1 MWIKNVSSLTPIF
14 VFISFIK
21 YSYFFN
27 PLAVSAYT
35 AALQTSIIG
44 QTEFQSKLL
53 ASQTISNAKTD
64 EIFTYILIQHGRK
77 VLIRNDETYYSR
89 SKELE
94 DYGKVCGTPVKHC
107 REIFLG
113 MIDDQENV
121 KSILVIG
128 KAGIGKSLFC
138 QKVIRDWANIELLQV
153 RENSEIPNLKFVYL
167 LSLRQLNFL
176 ENNCVTLREISN
188 FSSVLDDKCNID
200 YSTFD
205 SFSLI

>member
-1 MWIKNVSSLTPIF
+1 M
-14 VFISFIK
+14 
-21 YSYFFN
+21 
-27 PLAVSAYT
+27 YT
-35 AALQTSIIG
+35 TALQTSIIG

-77 VLIRNDETYYSR
+77 ALIRDDETYYSR

-94 DYGKVCGTPVKHC
+94 YYKKVSGTPVKRR

-121 KSILVIG
+121 KSILVIR
-128 KAGIGKSLFC
+128 KAGIGKHLFC
-138 QKVIRDWANIELLQV
+138 QKVIRDWANNELPQV
-153 RENSEIPNLKFVYL
+153 RENSEIPDLKFVYL
-167 LSLRQLNFL
+167 LSFRQLNFL
-176 ENNCVTLREISN
+176 ENNCVALREISN

-205 SFSLI
+205 NSSLVQPMRLFEPFQQGF

>member
-1 MWIKNVSSLTPIF
+1 M
-14 VFISFIK
+14 
-21 YSYFFN
+21 
-27 PLAVSAYT
+27 
-35 AALQTSIIG
+35 
-44 QTEFQSKLL
+44 L

-121 KSILVIG
+121 KSILVIR
-128 KAGIGKSLFC
+128 KAGIGKYLFC

-153 RENSEIPNLKFVYL
+153 RENSEIPDLKFVYL
-167 LSLRQLNFL
+167 LSFLQLNFL
-176 ENNCVTLREISN
+176 ENNCVALREISN

-205 SFSLI
+205 NFSLVQPMRLFEPFQQGF

>member
-1 MWIKNVSSLTPIF
+1 M
-14 VFISFIK
+14 
-21 YSYFFN
+21 
-27 PLAVSAYT
+27 SAYST
-35 AALQTSIIG
+35 ALQTSIIG
-44 QTEFQSKLL
+44 QTEFQPKLL

-77 VLIRNDETYYSR
+77 ALIRNDETYYSR

-94 DYGKVCGTPVKHC
+94 YYKKVSGTPVKRR

-121 KSILVIG
+121 KSILVIR
-128 KAGIGKSLFC
+128 KAGIGKHLFC
-138 QKVIRDWANIELLQV
+138 QKVIRDWANNELPQV
-153 RENSEIPNLKFVYL
+153 RENSEIPDLKFVYL
-167 LSLRQLNFL
+167 LSFRQLNFL
-176 ENNCVTLREISN
+176 ENNCVALREISN

-205 SFSLI
+205 NFSPVQPIRLFEPFQQGFWWAHCSVLY

>member
-1 MWIKNVSSLTPIF
+1 MCT
-14 VFISFIK
+14 
-21 YSYFFN
+21 
-27 PLAVSAYT
+27 T
-35 AALQTSIIG
+35 ALQTSIIG
-44 QTEFQSKLL
+44 QTEFQSELL

-77 VLIRNDETYYSR
+77 ALIRNDETYYSR

-94 DYGKVCGTPVKHC
+94 DYGKVSGTPVKHC

-121 KSILVIG
+121 NSILVIG
-128 KAGIGKSLFC
+128 KAGIGKFLFC
-138 QKVIRDWANIELLQV
+138 QTVIRDWANIELLQV
-153 RENSEIPNLKFVYL
+153 RENSEIPNLKFGYL

-188 FSSVLDDKCNID
+188 FSSVLGDKCNVD

-205 SFSLI
+205 SFSLIQPMRLFEPF

>member
-1 MWIKNVSSLTPIF
+1 MTRHVIQGVKSLRTTEK
-14 VFISFIK
+14 S
-21 YSYFFN
+21 
-27 PLAVSAYT
+27 AV
-35 AALQTSIIG
+35 
-44 QTEFQSKLL
+44 K
-53 ASQTISNAKTD
+53 
-64 EIFTYILIQHGRK
+64 
-77 VLIRNDETYYSR
+77 
-89 SKELE
+89 
-94 DYGKVCGTPVKHC
+94 VKHC

-138 QKVIRDWANIELLQV
+138 QTVIRDWANIELLQV
-153 RENSEIPNLKFVYL
+153 RENSEIPNLKFGYL

-188 FSSVLDDKCNID
+188 FSSVLGDKCNVD

-205 SFSLI
+205 SFSLIQPMRLFEPF